1 MNQPIIIA
9 IDGYSSCGKSTIAKA
24 LAKRLNYVFV
34 VTGAMYRAVCFYILR
49 NEIDW
54 QHSSEQEIENTLDN
68 ITITFEYNSDSQQSD
83 TYLNGENVE
92 EEIRGK
98 AVSEVVSEISQIKS
112 IRKRMVSLQQKVGV
126 KKGLVMDGRDIGTQ
140 VFPNAELKIFMTA
153 DPKIRAQRR
162 FSELKL
168 KGKQLTIEE
177 VEENLSTRDYNDTN
191 RKENPLRKASD
202 AIELDNTYLNQE
214 EQLNWALRVLHE
226 KNLVNSH
233 F

>member
-9 IDGYSSCGKSTIAKA
+9 IDGYSSCGKSTVAKA

-34 VTGAMYRAVCFYILR
+34 DTGAMYRAVSLYILR
-49 NEIDW
+49 NKIDW
-54 QHSSEQEIENTLDN
+54 QNSSEKEIEKVLDD
-68 ITITFEYNSDSQQSD
+68 ITITFEFNPDSEQSD

-112 IRKRMVSLQQKVGV
+112 IRKRMVSLQQKAGA

-162 FSELKL
+162 F
-168 KGKQLTIEE
+168 
-177 VEENLSTRDYNDTN
+177 N
-191 RKENPLRKASD
+191 
-202 AIELDNTYLNQE
+202 
-214 EQLNWALRVLHE
+214 
-226 KNLVNSH
+226 
-233 F
+233 

>member
-9 IDGYSSCGKSTIAKA
+9 IDGYSSCGKSTVAKA

-34 VTGAMYRAVCFYILR
+34 DTGAMYRAVSLYILR
-49 NEIDW
+49 NKIDW
-54 QHSSEQEIENTLDN
+54 QNSSEKEIEKVLDN
-68 ITITFEYNSDSQQSD
+68 ITITFEFNPDSEQSD

-112 IRKRMVSLQQKVGV
+112 IRKRMVSLQQKAGA

-162 FSELKL
+162 FNELKI

-177 VEENLSTRDYNDTN
+177 VEENLSTRDYNDTH
-191 RKENPLRKASD
+191 RKENPLIKAPD
-202 AIELDNTYLNQE
+202 AIELDNTYLNEE
-214 EQLNWALRVLHE
+214 EQLNWVLKVLQE
-226 KNLVNSH
+226 KTS
-233 F
+233 